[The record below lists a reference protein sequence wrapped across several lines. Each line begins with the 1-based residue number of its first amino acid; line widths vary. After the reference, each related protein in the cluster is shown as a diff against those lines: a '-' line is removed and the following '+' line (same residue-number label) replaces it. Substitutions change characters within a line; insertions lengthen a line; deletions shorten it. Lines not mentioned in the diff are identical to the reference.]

1 MLLLRF
7 INTFY
12 RPHLPSPANA
22 GEELAMCIFKFF
34 LRLFF
39 CVYNFLCI
47 LILFL
52 KFKFL
57 IKMKKIC
64 LLVSAVLL
72 FDVGVGFAY
81 SPAFSYE
88 EEFSLE
94 RAFAVRAKRLSS
106 GSVNRHGLREGG
118 RQMFSS
124 EGDFEDLDDASALD
138 YHDGGVR
145 EVPERRVRRLRGRG
159 ASPVR
164 SRDEVD
170 ESVEKAFEVQSQ
182 RRFRRG
188 VNKYGISDDV
198 DGERGDV
205 PMNVVVP
212 DGRSIDK
219 AFEVR
224 SRRQAARGVNRHGIY
239 GNGAEDM
246 SPEAF
251 GDDDSF
257 DGDDLEFLE
266 SAPKHGHSMNDDSHR
281 NRRSSSRAI
290 GGFASEYRKQLREQF
305 HQNPSMYLRKRGP
318 GRR

>member
-124 EGDFEDLDDASALD
+124 EGDFEVYLDAYYLLGDVVGKARAKI
-138 YHDGGVR
+138 V
-145 EVPERRVRRLRGRG
+145 
-159 ASPVR
+159 
-164 SRDEVD
+164 
-170 ESVEKAFEVQSQ
+170 KAFEEAGYSTAKSDEGFCMTGSEGEPFVLSLDQQ
-182 RRFRRG
+182 LDVPDYRRG
-188 VNKYGISDDV
+188 GLRNDLKYFKHIGQTSPTFFLRKIH
-198 DGERGDV
+198 
-205 PMNVVVP
+205 
-212 DGRSIDK
+212 SIYK
-219 AFEVR
+219 E
-224 SRRQAARGVNRHGIY
+224 I
-239 GNGAEDM
+239 
-246 SPEAF
+246 PEWLWPLVEEC
-251 GDDDSF
+251 DR
-257 DGDDLEFLE
+257 DGDDV
-266 SAPKHGHSMNDDSHR
+266 SKR
-281 NRRSSSRAI
+281 
-290 GGFASEYRKQLREQF
+290 FASIIRRLVAE
-305 HQNPSMYLRKRGP
+305 KRCLNW
-318 GRR
+318 